1 MKKTPLDAGF
11 VARAAAGIRYAFT
24 GRDSWFGA
32 GEPMQ
37 PVAPPEVKGRQ
48 FDYDPYINV
57 NATKPQQSDA
67 ITFDDLRQLAD
78 GYDVLRMVIEKRK
91 DQLERLDWTIQRRDL
106 ASTGVNEA
114 QIKDRRVDEAISF
127 FRNPDKQSSWSDWLR
142 ALLEDLFVID
152 APTIYL
158 RKTLGGGLY
167 ALELIDGATIKR
179 VIDDTGRTPVAP
191 APAYQ
196 QVLRGLPAVDYTAD
210 ELIYR
215 PRNRRT
221 HRVYG
226 FSPVEQIL
234 TTVNIALRRQ
244 SHQLSYYSAGSVP
257 DALAG
262 VPESWSVDDIN
273 RFQAYWD
280 TLIAGESSERR
291 KLRFIPGEL
300 SRNFKETKQ
309 PPLKDQYDE
318 WLARVVCF
326 CFSIEPTPF
335 VAQVNRATAETSREQ
350 SLSDGV
356 EPLKRW
362 VKGIVDDVLNRY
374 MNMADFEFVWSD
386 ETALSAKEQ
395 AEIFATYVGAGV
407 LTVNEVRAELG
418 RDPLPES
425 PAPME
430 EEQDEPFEEADKL
443 GKAKRPMTE
452 AEATGLIEAFL
463 VGRVWGMSEQVITL
477 LDGIDINVNADD
489 WQAEL
494 DRAANVVVKSINFDD
509 WTALPDIVAP
519 IIHDVAAA
527 AGVKALLQVLPNPP
541 IGMETGIRSRAA
553 IWADYRAAEMVG
565 MRRVDGKLIQ
575 NPLAKWQITEGTR
588 SMIRGSVKEAIEN
601 GDSVQELARRLRES
615 HAFGESRAKLI
626 AHTEMARADGMG
638 SYIGWSETGL
648 VAGKEWLTAADDLVS
663 DICRENGSAGVIA
676 LHEHFPS
683 GDLVQ
688 PGHPECRCS
697 VAPVLIEDFNKEQS
711 ND

>member
-11 VARAAAGIRYAFT
+11 VARAAAGISYAFT
-24 GRDSWFGA
+24 GRGSWFGA

-57 NATKPQQSDA
+57 NATKPRQSDA

-106 ASTGVNEA
+106 ASTDVNEA

-152 APTIYL
+152 APTIYP

-196 QVLRGLPAVDYTAD
+196 QVLRGLPAVDYTMD

-226 FSPVEQIL
+226 FSPVEQII

-430 EEQDEPFEEADKL
+430 EERDEPFEEADKL

-463 VGRVWGMSEQVITL
+463 VGRVWGTSEQVIAL

-519 IIHDVAAA
+519 IIHDAAAA

-565 MRRVDGKLIQ
+565 MRRVNGKLIQ

-615 HAFGESRAKLI
+615 HAFGKSRAKLI

-648 VAGKEWLTAADDLVS
+648 VAGKKWLTAADDLVS

-683 GDLVQ
+683 GDLMQ